1 MKPPVTVEI
10 GHKSIALIV
19 ILPTVGKVFS
29 RTFSEII
36 LIYKIVAGVIRRVNI
51 DHFDLA
57 KIGFL
62 QEFEHVEVI
71 ALDIQVFGGVKI
83 HAFFPARAQR
93 GGNRRVRQQYGLLLI
108 RPRKLIA
115 LFVPLHDNGR
125 KLLSEHIKINT
136 RLRLSLFV
144 QPLRQT
150 IRKQFPDPP
159 DIFIYLID

>member
-1 MKPPVTVEI
+1 MKPPVAVEI

-19 ILPTVGKVFS
+19 ILSAVGKVFS

-36 LIYKIVAGVIRRVNI
+36 LIYKIVAGVIGRVNI

-57 KIGFL
+57 EIGFL

-71 ALDIQVFGGVKI
+71 ALNIQVLGGVKI
-83 HAFFPARAQR
+83 HAFFPAGAQR
-93 GGNRRVRQQYGLLLI
+93 GGNGRVRQQYGLLLI
-108 RPRKLIA
+108 RPCKLIA
-115 LFVPLHDNGR
+115 LFIPLHHNGR
-125 KLLSEHIKINT
+125 KLLFQHIKINT